1 MRTQERI
8 LFCWLCLQVIFAT
21 ALSDVWKA
29 EVVSELKTLV
39 SSCVVIPCKFQY
51 PGTQL
56 PDSRI
61 RGIWHK
67 KDEHKERIY
76 HEDPIE
82 IADSFKGR
90 TRLLDHLGEKNCT
103 LEIDEV
109 KNHDNGPF
117 CFRAEIPSLDKYSFV
132 ESCVSLSMMPAP
144 EKPKLEQMKTLEDG
158 VPTTFKCS
166 IRHTCPSH
174 PPTITW
180 SRSNN
185 EATLN
190 NRDILHGNWEVES
203 LLTFIPTEKD
213 DFTGLTCNVSFHGGL
228 QSSVSS
234 VIHVKRKA
242 NILHIV
248 IPVVAVVGTAFLFG
262 GVCFVMNK
270 KYKKQIQ
277 ELQSRNENGMLGRL
291 SRMSRRSHRRNEP
304 AVHMTTKPNNSVNVV
319 SGSAGFSKPR
329 FPSPKSEHKD
339 YSKSKD
345 TYADY
350 DEDDYTNMAEQNI
363 YGNV

>member
-1 MRTQERI
+1 MLARSQITLSSLI
-8 LFCWLCLQVIFAT
+8 HLLLQHEDPGKITVLL
-21 ALSDVWKA
+21 ALS
-29 EVVSELKTLV
+29 
-39 SSCVVIPCKFQY
+39 SSDLCHCIFQY
-51 PGTQL
+51 PGKQL

-67 KDEHKERIY
+67 QDKHDQRLY
-76 HEDPIE
+76 HEDRIE

-90 TRLLDHLGEKNCT
+90 TKLLGHLGEKNCT

-117 CFRAEIPSLDKYSFV
+117 CFRAEIPTINKYSFV
-132 ESCVSLSMMPAP
+132 ESCVALSMMPAP

-158 VPTTFKCS
+158 VPATFKCS

-180 SRSNN
+180 SRSNS
-185 EATLN
+185 EATLS

-203 LLTFIPTEKD
+203 LLILIPTEKD
-213 DFTGLTCNVSFHGGL
+213 DFTDLTCTVSFHGGL

-234 VIHVKRKA
+234 VVHVKRKT

-248 IPVVAVVGTAFLFG
+248 IPVVAVIGTAFLFG

-277 ELQSRNENGMLGRL
+277 ELRSRNENGMLGRL

-339 YSKSKD
+339 YSKSRD
-345 TYADY
+345 TYTGY

-363 YGNV
+363 YGNVC